1 MEINLNELQR
11 TVVENLEDNI
21 LLVASAGTGKTSTL
35 AYRIAN
41 IINSGKAKPE
51 EILCLTFTNRACI
64 EIKDKIMTEL
74 EHQGMAK
81 EALRV
86 TVKTFHSFCCDIVRL
101 TAKKT
106 SDIFNDFVVFDDE
119 DCKTLI
125 VATFNNADSAG
136 EIKNFIKQIKVNIGL
151 LDLYSDNKYQ
161 NYQTAIDYTYEY
173 EQTFL
178 TDCFKPHPKLYDRC
192 KYDGAKLMAVYDRRL
207 NEAHGLDFEDLIIYA
222 NKALQDEA
230 VAKIWQDKFK
240 FINIDEAQD
249 TSKLEYK
256 IISKIF
262 GNSKLLLCGDPFQTI
277 YEWRGSDPE
286 LVEQQ
291 YKQNY
296 NPKVITLDENYR
308 ATQSLLGASYSYLK
322 NRFLEKVNQIYP
334 NDIKVASIEVGQKIV
349 LHESED
355 FQEEAQWIFDQI
367 QELKTNLKDEDINKI
382 CVLTR
387 TNGYNDRLAEA
398 FDSINQSTNAKIPFM
413 LIGEFYFFRRQ
424 EIKDVLAFMK
434 FAVNKHDG
442 MSLER
447 VIKRFV
453 EGIGDVTID
462 SINSNEIRE
471 AGVRLIDFMEPSTH
485 KFGDP
490 FEELLQALESE
501 NIVVFDV
508 ESTGLDTT
516 DDEIIQI
523 AAIRL
528 NADGSIKDKFMHY
541 LRPTKSV
548 GRSVNVHGLSDEFLA
563 SNGQDPR
570 QVLSEFVE
578 FAKDSVLVGHNVNYD
593 LNMLSSQMNRLS
605 MQPLTYQ
612 NYYDTLDIFRRFY
625 PRLDNHK
632 LESLGEFCEV
642 KHKSSHDAYDDICA
656 TSEILIYAIERN
668 ILPTLE
674 QRRRFIFKH
683 LKKFEPAMLK
693 MQSIRQQVNKLY
705 PRDLMS
711 EIITTFD
718 IMNYYEQRDSK
729 RIGYLNDLFKLVEE
743 VEDLN
748 CSPFDSTQ
756 KILQYSTLS
765 TTEMFLKY
773 KSKVPIITVNQ
784 AKGMEFDFVFV
795 AGLMENEFPS
805 YPAILYKTVPEDSRL
820 FYVAITR
827 AKKKMFLS
835 YHINGFKKNGKPC
848 TYLMSRFIN
857 DIPKEYIQNI

>member
-1 MEINLNELQR
+1 MGLNELQQA
-11 TVVENLEDNI
+11 VVNEIKNNV

-35 AYRIAN
+35 ACRIAN

-51 EILCLTFTNRACI
+51 EILCLTFTNRACL
-64 EIKDKIMTEL
+64 EIKDKVMEEL
-74 EHQGMAK
+74 EQQGMAK
-81 EALRV
+81 AALKI

-101 TAKKT
+101 TAKRT

-119 DCKTLI
+119 DCQTLI
-125 VATFNNADSAG
+125 TATFNSSDAAVML
-136 EIKNFIKQIKVNIGL
+136 KNFIKQVKINIGL
-151 LDLYSDNKYQ
+151 LDLYSENKYKNYQEAINYIYQHEQKFLANCFQ
-161 NYQTAIDYTYEY
+161 NYPD
-173 EQTFL
+173 L
-178 TDCFKPHPKLYDRC
+178 KKRC
-192 KYDGAKLMAVYDRRL
+192 QNDGAKLLAVYDRRL

-222 NKALQDEA
+222 NKALRDSDI
-230 VAKIWQDKFK
+230 VKIWRDKFK
-240 FINIDEAQD
+240 FIHIDEVQD

-262 GNSKLLLCGDPFQTI
+262 SNNKLLLCGDPFQTI
-277 YEWRGSDPE
+277 YEWRGSDPKLIE
-286 LVEQQ
+286 EQFKRDYQ
-291 YKQNY
+291 
-296 NPKVITLDENYR
+296 PKVITFNENYR
-308 ATQSLLGASYSYLK
+308 ATQTLLNASYAYLK
-322 NRFLEKVNQIYP
+322 NAFQSKVKEIYT
-334 NDIKVASIEVGQKIV
+334 DDVKVASPEVGKKIA
-349 LHESED
+349 LHTSND
-355 FQEEAQWIFDQI
+355 FREEAQWIFDQI
-367 QELKTNLKDEDINKI
+367 QQIKVHVKAEDNKI

-387 TNGYNDRLAEA
+387 SNGYNDNLAEA
-398 FDSINQSTNAKIPFM
+398 FEDINRSSKQKIPFM

-453 EGIGDVTID
+453 SGIGETTID
-462 SINSNEIRE
+462 NINANSIRE
-471 AGVRLIDFMEPSTH
+471 TGVRLTDFMDPSTH

-490 FEELLQALESE
+490 FEELLQALESK

-528 NADGSIKDKFMHY
+528 NADGSIKDKFIRY
-541 LRPTKSV
+541 LKPTKSV
-548 GRSVNVHGLSDEFLA
+548 GRSVNVHGLTDEFLS
-563 SNGQDPR
+563 SNGQEPH
-570 QVLSEFVE
+570 QALKEFVE

-593 LNMLSSQMNRLS
+593 LSILSSQMNRLS
-605 MQPLTYQ
+605 MSPMTYK

-625 PRLDNHK
+625 PRLENHK

-642 KHKSSHDAYDDICA
+642 KHKSTHDAYDDICA
-656 TSEILIYAIERN
+656 TAEILIYAIKRN

-674 QRRRFIFKH
+674 QRRHFIFKY

-693 MQSIRQQVNKLY
+693 MQTVRQKVHILY
-705 PRDLMS
+705 PKDLINL
-711 EIITTFD
+711 IISTFD
-718 IMNYYEQRDSK
+718 IVGYYDQKESHRLDYIK
-729 RIGYLNDLFKLVEE
+729 DLCKLVEE
-743 VEDLN
+743 VEDLT

-765 TTEMFLKY
+765 TTEMFLRY
-773 KSKVPIITVNQ
+773 KSKIPIITINQ

-795 AGLMENEFPS
+795 AGLMENKFPS
-805 YPAILYKTVPEDSRL
+805 YPAILFNTVSEDSRL

-827 AKKKMFLS
+827 AKKELFLS
-835 YHINGFKKNGKPC
+835 YHINGFTKDKEPC
-848 TYLMSRFIN
+848 KYLMSRFIKG
-857 DIPKEYIQNI
+857 IPANYIQQI